1 MGLDLGCWGSG
12 RSGSFGHWILGRPR
26 STGLLDGGELL
37 GLGRNFFLFSLL
49 AFVRRLLGV
58 HAIVWISSWFEE
70 CAELENFSSSEV

>member
-12 RSGSFGHWILGRPR
+12 RSGSFGHWIFGP
-26 STGLLDGGELL
+26 TALDWAVGWGGIVGFRASL
-37 GLGRNFFLFSLL
+37 FLFSLL

>member
-1 MGLDLGCWGSG
+1 MLGFGAFGKFRALDFGPTALDWAVGWGGIVGFRAS
-12 RSGSFGHWILGRPR
+12 L
-26 STGLLDGGELL
+26 
-37 GLGRNFFLFSLL
+37 FLFSLL